1 MHYMNSVTT
10 LEINSLKPEDTS
22 DLGQRLAGILK
33 SSDIR
38 FIELIGDLGT
48 GKTQLVRGLASG
60 IGSKDVVQS
69 PSFTISRHY
78 KGVDFDIHH
87 YDLYRLGDDPG
98 IIKSELQESMDDSG
112 ILTVIEW
119 ADSVGNLLPENRLVI
134 SINHQEDE
142 RSRKLIL
149 QAQNDFLEKLK

>member
-10 LEINSLKPEDTS
+10 LEINSQKPEDTS
-22 DLGQRLAGILK
+22 DLGQRLAEILK
-33 SSDIR
+33 ASDIR

-48 GKTQLVRGLASG
+48 GKTQLVRGLARG
-60 IGSKDVVQS
+60 INSNDIVQS

-98 IIKSELQESMDDSG
+98 IIKSELQESIDDSEV
-112 ILTVIEW
+112 LTVIEW
-119 ADSVGNLLPENRLVI
+119 AASVSNLLPENRLI
-134 SINHQEDE
+134 ITITHQEDE
-142 RSRKLIL
+142 QSRKFKIQGSSKIMEQL
-149 QAQNDFLEKLK
+149 A

>member
-1 MHYMNSVTT
+1 MNSVTT

>member
-119 ADSVGNLLPENRLVI
+119 AGSVGNLLPENRLI
-134 SINHQEDE
+134 ITINHQEDE
-142 RSRKLIL
+142 QSRKLIL
-149 QAQNDFLEKLK
+149 QAQDDFLEKLK